1 MGEAPLGAPGIS
13 AAATV
18 AEAEDSDAPISIG
31 LRGRRGRPRRR
42 EQRRR
47 ALRLTAPP
55 APIACHRPQL
65 GEMELTHA
73 ARLEFHGLQCEGGGG
88 LLGARHLLARR
99 SEERM
104 RLPRAV
110 VDLAHNRTHR
120 LLLLI
125 DLRAACA
132 KLGLVARALLFE
144 LGLALAQPAPLVVA
158 WLRLFDLVL
167 LTLDLAPK
175 LPKLEKLL
183 AVPLEL
189 QRLLRGNPFE
199 DCELLMQPSFPCAQ
213 QLDLQLLL
221 TAFTLDELQFLGR
234 VQGGEVRPFGAFDRV
249 RQGRSRLAAYGC
261 CGGKLIPQLHL
272 GKGEGSF
279 AFHVDHA
286 M

>member
-1 MGEAPLGAPGIS
+1 MRPSRLVFEGVEDGRDGASSGDARCDSRRHRPRS
-13 AAATV
+13 RATARSSVRWSSRTRRDSSSMVCNAKAAA
-18 AEAEDSDAPISIG
+18 ACSARAIS
-31 LRGRRGRPRRR
+31 
-42 EQRRR
+42 
-47 ALRLTAPP
+47 
-55 APIACHRPQL
+55 
-65 GEMELTHA
+65 
-73 ARLEFHGLQCEGGGG
+73 
-88 LLGARHLLARR
+88 
-99 SEERM
+99 S
-104 RLPRAV
+104 
-110 VDLAHNRTHR
+110 
-120 LLLLI
+120 
-125 DLRAACA
+125 RAAPKSACDCRVRSSIS
-132 KLGLVARALLFE
+132 LTTVRALLFE